1 MGALHLGSESYST
14 DGTNGRVGIGTS
26 SPGCVLDVNVPN
38 SGTPT
43 MLALSNS
50 GGGYADVAEF
60 DYDATNSPN
69 PLTLSLKHSRPF
81 VISGGSLGIACTD
94 PQVKLDV
101 NDNSIRIR
109 TAKTPTT
116 SSAPGTQGQIAWD
129 NNYLYVCVT
138 TNGWKRIAL
147 SSW

>member
-1 MGALHLGSESYST
+1 MSTLHLGSESYAT

-26 SPGCVLDVNVPN
+26 TPGCVLDINVTN

-43 MLALSNS
+43 MIALSNS

-60 DYDATNSPN
+60 DYDATTSPN
-69 PLTLSLKHSRPF
+69 PLTLSLKHNRPF

-94 PQVKLDV
+94 PQVKLDI

-116 SSAPGTQGQIAWD
+116 SSAVGTQGQIAWD
-129 NNYLYVCVT
+129 SNFLYVCT
-138 TNGWKRIAL
+138 ATNTWKRAAL
-147 SSW
+147 GNW